1 MKKLFLLAWPIALAA
16 VSCSNE
22 EVVSVNNDAN
32 EITFTAVANNATRAL
47 TDSMYCNNWKPGSFD
62 VWALAKEKTADAD
75 AVVGKT
81 YFAAVRYSA
90 NFDANKNQLKTLWSA
105 DQANIRFWPNKD
117 AEKLDF
123 YAMHNY
129 KGDGTGT
136 GANVIWDA
144 TGTKTARLAVEGY
157 ELTTDVANQKD
168 FIYAVKQNQ
177 VKNGN
182 NGTIGINF
190 RHALSQVVF
199 KARNT
204 NSTLHVEIGEVQV
217 KNFNSKGNFA
227 LPLEDTE
234 DNFEDHTSTGN
245 TEVATGVG
253 TWSAQSELKT
263 TSVAVYKTNDAAT
276 ENYAVVEYNTDGT
289 KATNLTNG
297 KDALKADKNNVN
309 PGQDNYIPTL
319 DSDFSKAMLF
329 IPQKRD
335 AVAVTR
341 GTVGS
346 KDIEKDKD
354 NPYFVVKCKIWNK
367 AGATFNSGTDVC
379 IYDGYAYIP
388 VSVDWKAGKKY
399 IYTFVFG
406 GKNGGYDPDG
416 NDILVPISFT
426 VKVDDFTPVVNGEVN
441 MVKP

>member
-62 VWALAKEKTADAD
+62 VWALAKAKDAAAD

-129 KGDGTGT
+129 KGDGTT
-136 GANVIWDA
+136 PSTVIWDA
-144 TGTKTARLAVEGY
+144 TGAKTARLAVEGY
-157 ELTTDVANQKD
+157 ELTTDVAKQKD

-204 NSTLHVEIGEVQV
+204 NNTLHVEIGEVQV
-217 KNFNSKGNFA
+217 KNFFSKGNFA
-227 LPLEDTE
+227 LPLENTE
-234 DNFEDHTSTGN
+234 NNFEDHTSTGN

-253 TWSAQSELKT
+253 TWTGQNTVAT
-263 TSVAVYKTNDAAT
+263 TKVAVYKTNDAAT
-276 ENYAVVEYNTDGT
+276 TDYAVVNYDVAGT
-289 KATNLTNG
+289 NATNLTNG
-297 KDALKADKNNVN
+297 KDAQKVDVNGKN
-309 PGQDNYIPTL
+309 PGADDYIPTL

-335 AVAVTR
+335 AVAVTS

-346 KDIEKDKD
+346 NKVENDGEH
-354 NPYFVVKCKIWNK
+354 PYFVVKCKIWNK
-367 AGATFNSGTDVC
+367 AGNDFNSETDVC

-388 VSVDWKAGKKY
+388 VTVDWKAGKKY

-426 VKVDDFTPVVNGEVN
+426 VTVDDFTPVVKEDVN
-441 MVKP
+441 MFQ

>member
-62 VWALAKEKTADAD
+62 VWALAKAKDAAAD

-129 KGDGTGT
+129 KGDGTT
-136 GANVIWDA
+136 PSTVIWDA
-144 TGTKTARLAVEGY
+144 TGAKTARLAVEGY
-157 ELTTDVANQKD
+157 ELTTDVAKQKD

-227 LPLEDTE
+227 LPLNDTE
-234 DNFEDHTSTGN
+234 TTLVDHDSDQT
-245 TEVATGVG
+245 TEAADGTVG
-253 TWSAQSELKT
+253 TWTGQNTLAT
-263 TSVAVYKTNDAAT
+263 TKVAVYPTTGAAT
-276 ENYAVVEYNTDGT
+276 TNYAVVNYDVAGT
-289 KATNLTNG
+289 NATNLTNG
-297 KDALKADKNNVN
+297 KDAQKVDVNGKN
-309 PGQDNYIPTL
+309 PGADDYIPTL

-329 IPQKRD
+329 IPQKCT
-335 AVAVTR
+335 A
-341 GTVGS
+341 GTVTESTPGS
-346 KDIEKDKD
+346 KNLLNDVT
-354 NPYFVVKCKIWNK
+354 NPYFVVKCKIWNVEN
-367 AGATFNSGTDVC
+367 GATFNSGTDVC

-388 VSVDWKAGKKY
+388 VSVDWKPGKKY

-406 GKNGGYDPDG
+406 GKNGGYDEDG
-416 NDILVPISFT
+416 NDILVPISFNVT
-426 VKVDDFTPVVNGEVN
+426 VDDFTPVVKEDVN
-441 MVKP
+441 MFQ

>member
-62 VWALAKEKTADAD
+62 VWALAKAKDAAAD
-75 AVVGKT
+75 AVVGKS
-81 YFAAVRYSA
+81 YFQEVLYSA
-90 NFDANKNQLKTLWSA
+90 NTGKTVWSA
-105 DQANIRFWPNKD
+105 DQANIRFWPNQG

-123 YAMHNY
+123 YVMHNY
-129 KGDGTGT
+129 NGTVKWDP
-136 GANVIWDA
+136 ANA
-144 TGTKTARLAVEGY
+144 TTTEPRLSVTGY
-157 ELTTDVANQKD
+157 ELTTDVAKQKD

-204 NSTLHVEIGEVQV
+204 NNTLHVEIGEVQV
-217 KNFNSKGNFA
+217 KNFFSKGNFA
-227 LPLEDTE
+227 LPLENTE

-253 TWSAQSELKT
+253 TWTGQNTVAT
-263 TSVAVYKTNDAAT
+263 TKVAVYPTNDAAT
-276 ENYAVVEYNTDGT
+276 TDYAVVNYDVAGT
-289 KATNLTNG
+289 NATNLTNG
-297 KDALKADKNNVN
+297 KDAQKVDVNGKN
-309 PGQDNYIPTL
+309 PGADDYIPTL

-329 IPQKRD
+329 IPQKCT
-335 AVAVTR
+335 A
-341 GTVGS
+341 GTVTESTPGS
-346 KDIEKDKD
+346 KNLLNDVT
-354 NPYFVVKCKIWNK
+354 NPYFVVKCKIWNVEN
-367 AGATFNSGTDVC
+367 GATFNSGTDVC

-388 VSVDWKAGKKY
+388 VSVDWKPGKKY

-406 GKNGGYDPDG
+406 GKNGGYDEDG
-416 NDILVPISFT
+416 NDILVPISFNVT
-426 VKVDDFTPVVNGEVN
+426 VDDFTPVVKEDVN
-441 MVKP
+441 MFQ

>member
-62 VWALAKEKTADAD
+62 VWALAKEKTAAED

-123 YAMHNY
+123 YAMQNY
-129 KGDGTGT
+129 KGDGTHST
-136 GANVIWDA
+136 VKWDA
-144 TGTKTARLAVEGY
+144 TGETAARLAVKGY
-157 ELTTDVANQKD
+157 ELTPNVALQKD

-182 NGTIGINF
+182 KGTIGINF

-204 NSTLHVEIGEVQV
+204 NNTLHVEIGEVKV
-217 KNFNSKGNFA
+217 KNFFSEGDFA
-227 LPLEDTE
+227 LPVANTE

-253 TWSAQSELKT
+253 TWTGQKTLAT
-263 TSVAVYKTNDAAT
+263 TSVTVYAT
-276 ENYAVVEYNTDGT
+276 SVSGQAEATYAVVEYDTEGT
-289 KATNLTNG
+289 NATNLTNG
-297 KDALKADKNNVN
+297 KDAQKVDVNGKN
-309 PGQDNYIPTL
+309 PGDVDYIPTL

-329 IPQKRD
+329 IPQKRN
-335 AVAVTR
+335 AVAVTP
-341 GTVGS
+341 GAVDS
-346 KDIEKDKD
+346 DKIATD
-354 NPYFVVKCKIWNK
+354 DENPYFVVKCKIWNK
-367 AGATFNSGTDVC
+367 AGNDFNSTTDVC

-388 VSVDWKAGKKY
+388 VSVDWKPGKKY

-406 GKNGGYDPDG
+406 GKNGGYDDDG

-426 VKVDDFTPVVNGEVN
+426 VTVDDFTPVVKEDVN
-441 MVKP
+441 MFQ